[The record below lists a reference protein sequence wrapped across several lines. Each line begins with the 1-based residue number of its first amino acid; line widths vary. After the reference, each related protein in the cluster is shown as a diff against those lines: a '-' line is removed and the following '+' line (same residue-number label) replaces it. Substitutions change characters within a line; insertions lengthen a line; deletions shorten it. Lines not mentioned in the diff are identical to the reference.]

1 MYVALK
7 YISRLVDKRSANTM
21 NMNIYV
27 KYPKVYSNLNSKQ
40 WSIDFPNRAKQ
51 IKTAENYATRLDEK
65 LSCVRILSTQFQ
77 FLAIA
82 VISLFRV
89 IEEKVIHE
97 IAQECI
103 TVGW

>member
-21 NMNIYV
+21 NMNIHV

-51 IKTAENYATRLDEK
+51 IKTVENYATRLDEK

-82 VISLFRV
+82 VISLFWV